1 MTTHRSG
8 NPLELLV
15 STDAGSI
22 DPSPDQFNR
31 NELSTLKKHDKDL
44 IRVPQPPK
52 LSAVVVMK
60 AYFETPAGLSYQL
73 AN

>member
-1 MTTHRSG
+1 MTTQRPG

-15 STDAGSI
+15 STDAGSV
-22 DPSPDQFNR
+22 DPLQDRFNC
-31 NELSTLKKHDKDL
+31 NELFTLKKHDKEF

-52 LSAVVVMK
+52 LSTLMVMK
-60 AYFETPAGLSYQL
+60 AYFETPAGPSAQP